1 MEIDVKLQRA
11 LSNLSKNL
19 NIAPKE
25 LRIRISKPEGKLE
38 YEVMKNADVVRKTNL
53 ATALNLNVIEA
64 FAVSMKLDSVFADL
78 SKQNNLSV
86 NSLNVRIFSKTD
98 DCYPSLYLFDGTTA
112 KKAIRLEEFNA

>member
-78 SKQNNLSV
+78 SKQNGLPI